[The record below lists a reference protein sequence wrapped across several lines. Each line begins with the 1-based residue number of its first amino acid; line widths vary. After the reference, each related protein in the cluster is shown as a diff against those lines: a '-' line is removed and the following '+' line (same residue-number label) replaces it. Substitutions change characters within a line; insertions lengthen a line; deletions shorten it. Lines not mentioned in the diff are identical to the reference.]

1 MHKNLYNTIKTVM
14 VSEKATD
21 LMEFHNKYS
30 FKVATDSSKKEIK
43 RAVEKLFSVEVES
56 VRTMNCSGKLKRMRG
71 RRPGRTASWKK
82 AIVTLSPNDKIEL
95 Y

>member
-21 LMEFHNKYS
+21 LMDAHNQYS
-30 FKVATDSSKKEIK
+30 FKVAKDSNKKEIK
-43 RAVEKLFSVEVES
+43 RAVEKLFSVGVQS
-56 VRTMNCSGKLKRMRG
+56 VRTMNCRGKLKRMRG
-71 RRPGRTASWKK
+71 QFPGRTASWKK
-82 AIVTLSPNDKIEL
+82 AIVTLNANDSIEL